1 MLELHEPL
9 DDTVIGWDVLEVEL
23 VVEQSAS

>member
-1 MLELHEPL
+1 MLEPHEPL